1 MAAIVL
7 CRLML
12 NGLRRFPY
20 LILTPMAAALNLPR
34 ETVASML
41 SGVWFISL
49 LGPFAGTAIDRS
61 GRKRMMLIG
70 MLLLIVGLGLCI
82 IGSALPGLFGVL
94 MGGILIGSFGKTLFD
109 PSMQAYIGDRVPYE
123 RRGMVLGYTELA
135 WSGSLAIF
143 APLAAFLIAN
153 VSLSSIYGVL
163 LVGAVVATI
172 ILHRVLPRDQ
182 AGGRTGSPQNLRE
195 GIKIVLRNRSALAL
209 LGVIMIGAV
218 ALDIFLIVYERWL
231 RSTFSLGTE
240 QIGLIAPIF
249 SLAEL
254 AGELFII
261 ALSDRLG
268 KRRLMLIGTFMVGV
282 CFLVVPWMGFSLPA
296 AIATLFGLFFFFE
309 ISVITL
315 IPIATELSPEARG
328 TILTL
333 IGASIA
339 LGRGTGTLLGG
350 PIFALGGFMLAG
362 TVAGVINIIAAGVAW
377 RFIQERR

>member
-1 MAAIVL
+1 
-7 CRLML
+7 ML